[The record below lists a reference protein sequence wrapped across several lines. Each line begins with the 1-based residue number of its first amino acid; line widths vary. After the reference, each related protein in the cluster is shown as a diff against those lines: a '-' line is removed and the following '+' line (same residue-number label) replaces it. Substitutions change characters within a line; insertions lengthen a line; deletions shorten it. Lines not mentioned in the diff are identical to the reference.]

1 MTSTIESIRGEYLR
15 YKGLADAAIAQVEES
30 ALCVRASETDNSI
43 AIICWHLSGN
53 LESRFTEFLTS
64 DGEKPW
70 RRREEEFE
78 GRAVTRGEL
87 TTKWNRGW
95 DVLLKSLGELS
106 DGDLQR
112 SVTIRSQSVQVNEAL
127 HRSLGH
133 VAYHVG
139 QIVYLAKSMQGRQWN
154 YLTIPP
160 GQSDAYNRA
169 PGSERPAAHVQRLAE
184 RMRQS
189 EK

>member
-1 MTSTIESIRGEYLR
+1 MREVVRVFEAEFNR
-15 YKGLADAAIAQVEES
+15 YKALGDATFAQLGDDEVS
-30 ALCVRASETDNSI
+30 RRPPGGGNSV
-43 AIICWHLSGN
+43 AIIVWHVGGN

-70 RRREEEFE
+70 RHREEEFE
-78 GRAVTRGEL
+78 GRTATRQEL
-87 TTKWNRGW
+87 VAKWNRGW
-95 DVLLKSLGELS
+95 DVLLKSLSELS
-106 DGDLQR
+106 DVDLQR
-112 SVTIRSQSVQVNEAL
+112 GVTIRSQSVQVNEAL

-139 QIVYLAKSMQGRQWN
+139 QIVYLAKSLQGKRWQ

-169 PGSERPAAHVQRLAE
+169 PRSEKPAAHAQMLAE
-184 RMRQS
+184 RIRQA